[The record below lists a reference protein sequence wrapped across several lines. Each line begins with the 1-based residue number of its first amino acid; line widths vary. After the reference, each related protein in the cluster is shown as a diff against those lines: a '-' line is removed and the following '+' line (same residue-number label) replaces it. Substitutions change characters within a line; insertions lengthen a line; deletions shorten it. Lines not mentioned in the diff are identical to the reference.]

1 MQKTKCGKKYEK
13 MTKKCIK
20 NRDLI
25 TEVGNLES
33 HGNCCICYWGYW
45 GTLAEKSIKKN
56 KNQGTQ
62 NACRTTKN
70 KREPENNAYNWINK
84 IKHIAT
90 LVYV

>member
-45 GTLAEKSIKKN
+45 GTLAEKSIKKKQKPRNAKCMQNN
-56 KNQGTQ
+56 KKQKGT
-62 NACRTTKN
+62 RK
-70 KREPENNAYNWINK
+70 
-84 IKHIAT
+84 
-90 LVYV
+90 